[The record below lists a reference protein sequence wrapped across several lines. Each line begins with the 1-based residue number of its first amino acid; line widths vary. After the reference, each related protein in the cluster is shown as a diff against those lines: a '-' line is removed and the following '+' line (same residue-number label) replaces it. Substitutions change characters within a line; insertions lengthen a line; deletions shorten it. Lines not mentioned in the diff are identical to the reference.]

1 MERACTVIFAHC
13 AHVGYYSYQ
22 PTKKSATYQT
32 MWAQHQD
39 ETTRTTAIAAALR
52 VNYLLCDFL

>member
-22 PTKKSATYQT
+22 PTKQSATYQT
-32 MWAQHQD
+32 KWAQHQD
-39 ETTRTTAIAAALR
+39 ETTRTTAIAAACELF
-52 VNYLLCDFL
+52 VV